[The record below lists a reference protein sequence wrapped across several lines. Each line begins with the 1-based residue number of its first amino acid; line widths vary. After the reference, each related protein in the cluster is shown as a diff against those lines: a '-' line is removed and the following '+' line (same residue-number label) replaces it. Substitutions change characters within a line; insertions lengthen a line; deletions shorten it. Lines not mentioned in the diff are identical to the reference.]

1 MTILNRTVVN
11 SMFSV
16 VLRLRL
22 FDVLCM
28 RASVKVGSHLSRSS
42 RIHSV
47 RTFSRV
53 PSAVSHGLTWA
64 RALAPFSHPWGIW

>member
-47 RTFSRV
+47 RTFS
-53 PSAVSHGLTWA
+53 HGLTWA